1 MKKTT
6 ENVNYDSSTI
16 ESSSYDFKSQT
27 LYVIFKGDAMYRYD
41 GVTEDD
47 YIKFSTSDSVGAEF
61 NKTIS
66 KVYPFEKIEKS

>member
-1 MKKTT
+1 MRKTT
-6 ENVNYDSSTI
+6 ETIAYDSSTI
-16 ESSSYDFKSQT
+16 EASSYDFKTQS
-27 LYVIFKGDAMYRYD
+27 LCVIFKGDAMYRYD

-61 NKTIS
+61 NKSIS

>member
-1 MKKTT
+1 MRKTT
-6 ENVNYDSSTI
+6 ETTAYDSSTI
-16 ESSSYDFKSQT
+16 EASSYDFKTQS
-27 LYVIFKGDAMYRYD
+27 LCVIFKGDAIYRYD
-41 GVTEDD
+41 VVTEDD